1 ASAAWRAR
9 DGGAHGLDG
18 LRDGHITTTWTVGL
32 NEAGAAFRATARGLR
47 SHLKAVTTF
56 TDSASAPVLLG
67 TAGDASAASTSI
79 SISLATL
86 AQTAAVGDTVI
97 ITFAVD
103 PSSGTVS
110 ASDTKGN
117 TYTNDVDV
125 ADGSSTNGV
134 RTVILSSRITT
145 ALTTTDSITIN
156 FPSAVAKAA
165 AAYKVAGLVTSGTI
179 LDKTHTGTGS
189 GDSPDS

>member
-1 ASAAWRAR
+1 
-9 DGGAHGLDG
+9 
-18 LRDGHITTTWTVGL
+18 
-32 NEAGAAFRATARGLR
+32 
-47 SHLKAVTTF
+47 
-56 TDSASAPVLLG
+56 
-67 TAGDASAASTSI
+67 
-79 SISLATL
+79 
-86 AQTAAVGDTVI
+86 
-97 ITFAVD
+97 
-103 PSSGTVS
+103 
-110 ASDTKGN
+110 
-117 TYTNDVDV
+117 DV

-189 GDSPDS
+189 GDSPDSGLTATTSQNDESLIGATGVENKNASLTAGSGYTTMTCA